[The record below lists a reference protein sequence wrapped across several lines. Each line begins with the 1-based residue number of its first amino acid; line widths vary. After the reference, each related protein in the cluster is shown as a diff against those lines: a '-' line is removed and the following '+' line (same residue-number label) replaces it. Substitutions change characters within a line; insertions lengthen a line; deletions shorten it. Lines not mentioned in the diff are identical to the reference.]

1 MAPANPSQT
10 EKDMMRQL
18 ARESLS
24 RAYAPYSGIKVAA
37 AALTAK
43 GKIYPGVNVENASY
57 GLTVCAER
65 AAIFNAVSHEG
76 PQMRLIALAV
86 VSDRE
91 GAFPPCGACRQ
102 VMAEFGPDAV
112 IIFPGPEGLKEMP
125 LAELLP
131 ESFRLG

>member
-1 MAPANPSQT
+1 MSAKSLT
-10 EKDMMRQL
+10 DDERQL
-18 ARESLS
+18 LLKAARMTIP
-24 RAYAPYSGIKVAA
+24 RAYSPYSGIKVAA

-43 GKIYPGVNVENASY
+43 EKIYPGVNVENESY

-76 PQMRLIALAV
+76 PKMRLVALAV

-91 GAFPPCGACRQ
+91 GSFPPCGACRQ
-102 VMAEFGPDAV
+102 VIAEFGPEAV
-112 IIFPGPEGLKEMP
+112 IIFQGPEGLQEIP

-131 ESFRLG
+131 ASFRLD